1 MELDQETQEQIQ
13 ELQLLE
19 QNLQSLIM
27 QKQAFDL
34 ENHEAESALKEL
46 EKTNDEVF
54 KIVGNIVIKSNKEEL
69 IKELNHKKELISLR
83 LKTLDLQEK
92 TLMDN
97 SEKLRKKVLEKIENH
112 QH

>member
-13 ELQLLE
+13 ELQILE

-34 ENHEAESALKEL
+34 ENNEAEIALKEL
-46 EKTNDEVF
+46 EKTNQEVY
-54 KIVGNIVIKSNKEEL
+54 KIVSNIVIKSNKEDL
-69 IKELNHKKELISLR
+69 IKELKHKKELITLR
-83 LKTLDLQEK
+83 LKTIEVQEK
-92 TLMDN
+92 TLMEN
-97 SEKLRKKVLEKIENH
+97 SEKLRDKVLAKIGNH